1 MIKTKSVYS
10 PASGGDG
17 KRVLV
22 SRYWPRGVKKE
33 AVDRWIKGLGP
44 SPALIKA
51 WKTGAITWPEFG
63 RRYARERGSEEWKTA
78 FEELKAFLSALK
90 GKDATLLC
98 TCREG
103 ENHCHR
109 EIIKELLGAGGK

>member
-10 PASGGDG
+10 PAVEGDG

-51 WKTGAITWPEFG
+51 WKTGEITWPEFG
-63 RRYARERGSEEWKTA
+63 KRYAGERGSEEWKTA
-78 FEELKAFLSALK
+78 FEELKAFLSGLK

-103 ENHCHR
+103 EHCHR